1 MINISIK
8 KGNEIEEIEVTGHA
22 FQNEKGKDI
31 VCASVSTAIY
41 VSLNLLERLTIKV
54 DYKLEEG
61 YFNIQSNGNYIV
73 NAVLQNLEFTFKD
86 LERQFPK
93 YIKIKL

>member
-1 MINISIK
+1 MISIVIK
-8 KGNEIEEIEVTGHA
+8 ENKIEVTGHA
-22 FQNEKGKDI
+22 NQNELGKDI

-41 VSLNLLERLTIKV
+41 FSLNLLEKLNIKT

-61 YFNIQSNGNYIV
+61 YFLMNYNGNDLLKAIME
-73 NAVLQNLEFTFKD
+73 NLEFTFKN
-86 LERQFPK
+86 LESQFPK